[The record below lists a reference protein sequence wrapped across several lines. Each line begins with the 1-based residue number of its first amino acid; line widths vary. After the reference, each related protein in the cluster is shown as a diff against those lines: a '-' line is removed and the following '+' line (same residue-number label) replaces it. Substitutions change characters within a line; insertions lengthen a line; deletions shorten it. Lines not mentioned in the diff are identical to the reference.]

1 MVTEREP
8 RLLLEMSSGK
18 QLIAHSVR
26 LYPEMEFQAVLLL
39 RAKAQ
44 EEMGGFS
51 TGLGFWGSPGWVIG
65 GAAALGFVESLISNS
80 KVKKG
85 LELLK
90 TAAEKHENLKTKGAF
105 FPISSI
111 DGIDRPNP
119 SNWRATQ
126 VSQFQIDLNPM
137 GILEKGRVIQ
147 RYKIS
152 REQITDGI
160 ATVTA
165 PMEHI
170 HNEDEFVWVEVD
182 AQPTAVRWNFVETYR
197 LV

>member
-1 MVTEREP
+1 MTEREP
-8 RLLLEMSSGK
+8 RLLLEMSSGRQIVVHRVK
-18 QLIAHSVR
+18 
-26 LYPEMEFQAVLLL
+26 LYPELEFQEVLLL
-39 RAKAQ
+39 RAKAH

-80 KVKKG
+80 KIKKG

-90 TAAEKHENLKTKGAF
+90 AATEKHENLKTKGAF

-119 SNWRATQ
+119 SHWRATQ

-137 GILEKGRVIQ
+137 GILEKGRIIQ
-147 RYKIS
+147 QYNIS
-152 REQITDGI
+152 REKITGGI
-160 ATVTA
+160 ATATA
-165 PMEHI
+165 PMGHI
-170 HNEDEFVWVEVD
+170 HSEDEFVWVEVD
-182 AQPTAVRWNFVETYR
+182 GHPTAVRWNFVETYR
-197 LV
+197 LA